1 MWLAANF
8 SPVLAEPKT
17 KQDIISLTVAN
28 EPEPR
33 PDAPLSL
40 LSGAVQHAPHN
51 LVHPRRRHVF
61 LVSPVQAAAKSP
73 CAASDNFGPQRP
85 HACADPV
92 RTSDLFHEDS
102 STADDNVDATQAG
115 SSASAVSEDE
125 GLEPTRALNSGHGDH
140 SLGHQDSVPL
150 VSLHVY
156 LHSLNADSLFKILI
170 RITNKRPDSQDPKE
184 IIKTHWFETRGTSAI
199 QHPPDFVQDE
209 LTLGDLFYHRQ
220 ITHSK
225 KSQLWFWIDD
235 QGTGPYWKPVNIGY
249 QRKDGRRLTLSEKR
263 KTPSWVRSEYYVRR
277 GAESRCVT

>member
-1 MWLAANF
+1 M
-8 SPVLAEPKT
+8 
-17 KQDIISLTVAN
+17 
-28 EPEPR
+28 
-33 PDAPLSL
+33 
-40 LSGAVQHAPHN
+40 
-51 LVHPRRRHVF
+51 
-61 LVSPVQAAAKSP
+61 
-73 CAASDNFGPQRP
+73 
-85 HACADPV
+85 
-92 RTSDLFHEDS
+92 
-102 STADDNVDATQAG
+102 ADDNVDATQAG

-150 VSLHVY
+150 
-156 LHSLNADSLFKILI
+156 ILI

-209 LTLGDLFYHRQ
+209 LTLGDLFYHWQ

-277 GAESRCVT
+277 GAENRL